1 MGIVKDKMMIL
12 QIIIFL
18 FFSIFSI
25 AKPPKLEKGA
35 LNNPPPRIIRTCC
48 SFGVDVKLA
57 VFSFV
62 KFTETTGLDKIGPHK
77 YLGNKEEQ
85 NGIIYTQHGGFIDLG
100 HLRDMAD
107 FTGYLFS
114 IIQSKKGQP
123 NFSIKMGVEGGMK
136 TLNLFIPEDISDGDA
151 VQLAGKIAY
160 DISVWHEISTWFGAS
175 FIPMVPERY
184 SSFSVEDAY
193 SNLLGVHLGMKALQS
208 DLEFEEAM
216 TSSINE
222 TLKNF
227 GAVEDTKA
235 TNDAMNE
242 VKDIWWSGTAK
253 LPSRKVLIKRLF
265 KVYDCIFPLLISNEN
280 IEIGKENQL
289 CVPENASIGKSLND
303 YYSFS
308 IKSNFK
314 IPIKKIYGENQK
326 GKTLTQLDFPTL
338 IAYAEQAAHQKQ

>member
-1 MGIVKDKMMIL
+1 MIINKDKMRVL
-12 QIIIFL
+12 NVVGFL
-18 FFSIFSI
+18 FFVIYSF
-25 AKPPKLEKGA
+25 AKPPKLEKDA

-57 VFSFV
+57 VISFV
-62 KFTETTGLDKIGPHK
+62 KITETTVIEKIGPHK

-85 NGIIYTQHGGFIDLG
+85 NGIIYTHHGGFIDLG

-107 FTGYLFS
+107 FTGYLYS
-114 IIQSKKGQP
+114 LIQSKKGQP
-123 NFSIKMGVEGGMK
+123 NFSLKMGVEGGLK
-136 TLNLFIPEDISDGDA
+136 TLSLLIPSDISDADA

-160 DISVWHEISTWFGAS
+160 DVSVWHEISTWFGAS

-193 SNLLGVHLGMKALQS
+193 SNLLGVHLGMKALES

-216 TSSINE
+216 TNSLKE
-222 TLKNF
+222 TLNNL
-227 GAVEDTKA
+227 GAVENTKA
-235 TNDAMNE
+235 TNEAMNE

-265 KVYDCIFPLLISNEN
+265 KVYDCIFPLLINK
-280 IEIGKENQL
+280 EIGGIGNENQL
-289 CVPENASIGKSLND
+289 CVPQNSSTGKSFND

-326 GKTLTQLDFPTL
+326 EKILTQLDFPTL
-338 IAYAEQAAHQKQ
+338 IEYAEQTAHQ